1 MLYNGVA
8 EMDITDFYYVFVV
21 IGVFFF
27 GLVAGIRMGI
37 KIQKERHEMEK
48 ETVGNTTPEGQAWTG
63 PLTSQTISRS
73 NYRTKDFPN

>member
-27 GLVAGIRMGI
+27 GLVAGIKMG
-37 KIQKERHEMEK
+37 KNMQRERYEMEK
-48 ETVGNTTPEGQAWTG
+48 EATGN
-63 PLTSQTISRS
+63 
-73 NYRTKDFPN
+73 